1 MKGLSMSSASPLLVA
16 AAIGCTALLPSL
28 AEAQTTPSA
37 AATLR
42 APPSDN
48 WPVDRR
54 LLAVGAG
61 AVVGVVA
68 FNVLAAPLGT
78 VPLAG
83 GALEAVP
90 YSVAL
95 GSRLIAVV
103 SAGAGALGA
112 TWLYDR
118 WTGSQSNY
126 NYILALGAGAFAGVA
141 AGNYLAMGIF
151 GTPPYYVGAG
161 VANAAGVMASSAAQA
176 ASRVYVIGS
185 GVLGAWVADYLYR
198 R

>member
-1 MKGLSMSSASPLLVA
+1 MKVLSMPHAAPWLVA
-16 AAIGCTALLPSL
+16 AAIGCATFIPLQAS
-28 AEAQTTPSA
+28 AQANAPA
-37 AATLR
+37 AATVR
-42 APPSDN
+42 APAADS

-61 AVVGVVA
+61 AVMGAVA
-68 FNVLAAPLGT
+68 FNILAAPLGT

-90 YSVAL
+90 FSVAL

-103 SAGAGALGA
+103 TAGAGALGA
-112 TWLYDR
+112 TWIYDK
-118 WTGSQSNY
+118 WTGTRSDY
-126 NYILALGAGAFAGVA
+126 EYLLALGAGAFAGVA
-141 AGNYLAMGIF
+141 AGNYLAMGMF
-151 GTPPYYVGAG
+151 GNPPYYVGAG
-161 VANAAGVMASSAAQA
+161 VADAGGVMASTAAQA

>member
-1 MKGLSMSSASPLLVA
+1 MASINPLFTAVALSGAVLVSSQAS
-16 AAIGCTALLPSL
+16 
-28 AEAQTTPSA
+28 AQTSLPTTASLQA
-37 AATLR
+37 R
-42 APPSDN
+42 APERSL
-48 WPVDRR
+48 VDRR

-68 FNVLAAPLGT
+68 FNILAGPLGT

-95 GSRLIAVV
+95 GSRLIATVT
-103 SAGAGALGA
+103 AGAGALGA
-112 TWLYDR
+112 TWLYDQ
-118 WTGSQSNY
+118 WTGYQSDY
-126 NYILALGAGAFAGVA
+126 RYLVALGAGAVAGVA
-141 AGNYLAMGIF
+141 AGNFLAMGMV

-161 VANAAGVMASSAAQA
+161 AANAAGVMASSAAQA